1 MRRTGHTRTRS
12 DSQTRLHEVVPGAAL
27 LFQVNTT
34 PDRCRRAAG
43 EICGSRI
50 PGVWFSYVTLTSP
63 ISFDSGFTCWSS
75 TTRICLVPCV
85 SQGSSRDRPLHDHRF
100 ARRGGI
106 EPRASLEFNRRATNV
121 KKCFVPS
128 LLQVPSPSDFAGEPP
143 RVNLIRPAP
152 SRDAIDRERVYGAG
166 ITGDARVVHP
176 RAVLLAKSHFPRLK
190 VTHMFAT
197 ASHAA
202 RTSSGGA
209 ATPKSFS
216 KCS

>member
-1 MRRTGHTRTRS
+1 MWLTLNGSYVVVETAPHVRRWFNFGFHLLHLSQFTSVWCLVSHT
-12 DSQTRLHEVVPGAAL
+12 AAL
-27 LFQVNTT
+27 GTD
-34 PDRCRRAAG
+34 PR
-43 EICGSRI
+43 
-50 PGVWFSYVTLTSP
+50 
-63 ISFDSGFTCWSS
+63 S
-75 TTRICLVPCV
+75 TTDTLGEAGR
-85 SQGSSRDRPLHDHRF
+85 
-100 ARRGGI
+100 ARI

-121 KKCFVPS
+121 KNVSFRTKS
-128 LLQVPSPSDFAGEPP
+128 RQVLSPSDSASEPT

-166 ITGDARVVHP
+166 ITGDARVVHS
-176 RAVLLAKSHFPRLK
+176 RVGGGTRHRLLLTKSHFPLLK
-190 VTHMFAT
+190 VTHFFVT